1 MQRLALLKTLGD
13 NTRYAIYLEIA
24 RSPSPRST
32 NQIAELLGLHANT
45 VRPHLERMREVGL
58 LDIEVDNRGV
68 VGRPQNRY
76 FVAPAA
82 PSLGLEPPAFPLLA
96 GMLATVVAQSQP
108 PIAQIVEVGRTQGR
122 AAVAASLARQGRPA
136 GHGHAVHAA
145 NEGVR
150 PTPARAC
157 VSSLVEEL
165 TNLGFDPVAS
175 DDGQETT
182 IAFSHCPY
190 RELAE
195 IYPELVCQLH
205 RGIVEGFVDGYD
217 EEYGADPDT
226 FTSTDFHT
234 LADREPCQVSV
245 GARYDPIPTSSI
257 RPGET
262 RSGWSS
268 STARPGWSNPRRTP

>member
-32 NQIAELLGLHANT
+32 NEIAEVLGLHANT
-45 VRPHLERMREVGL
+45 VRPHLERMRDVGL
-58 LDIEVDNRGV
+58 LEIEVDNRGV

-76 FVAPAA
+76 FVAPDA

-96 GMLATVVAQSQP
+96 GLLATVAAQSQP
-108 PIAQIVEVGRTQGR
+108 AIAQVVEVGRAQGR
-122 AAVAASLARQGRPA
+122 SAVAVEATRHGRPTS
-136 GHGHAVHAA
+136 
-145 NEGVR
+145 R
-150 PTPARAC
+150 RTC
-157 VSSLVEEL
+157 VSALIDEL

-175 DDGQETT
+175 DDGRETT

-217 EEYGADPDT
+217 EEYGADLET
-226 FTSTDFHT
+226 FTTTDFHT

-245 GARYDPIPTSSI
+245 GARYDQVVPSA
-257 RPGET
+257 RA
-262 RSGWSS
+262 GWTP
-268 STARPGWSNPRRTP
+268 STARTGWSNPRRTP